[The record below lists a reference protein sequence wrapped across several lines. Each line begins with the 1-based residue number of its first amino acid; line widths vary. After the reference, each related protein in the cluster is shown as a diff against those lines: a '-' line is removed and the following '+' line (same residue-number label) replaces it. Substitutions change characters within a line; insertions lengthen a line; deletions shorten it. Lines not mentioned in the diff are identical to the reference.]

1 MQEKTLMHVFR
12 TRICT
17 KHYQAL
23 LSDMEQI
30 CDTKSLFHSTKEH
43 QRCSAGYLFNNTS
56 FTLRCES
63 QGKYITHDFA
73 GQQRTKHTIWS
84 TKSSLGYT
92 ARTKHSW
99 IKQPSPEKDTN
110 TICAWALIS
119 ASSGTGPQA
128 QIEIRLHKAAGSTL
142 ACESWKLHLSAN
154 SNCMNHILLK
164 RVILLF
170 LIFALI
176 SAHSSLTLSWREI
189 RYHSHCSVISSW
201 QKRFNA
207 SYYTHIHN

>member
-84 TKSSLGYT
+84 TKSSLGCT
-92 ARTKHSW
+92 ARTNT
-99 IKQPSPEKDTN
+99 PELNNLHLRRTQTQSVPGLWFLPLLEQGHRLKLRLDSTRQ
-110 TICAWALIS
+110 
-119 ASSGTGPQA
+119 QA
-128 QIEIRLHKAAGSTL
+128 QHWHVKA
-142 ACESWKLHLSAN
+142 ES
-154 SNCMNHILLK
+154 
-164 RVILLF
+164 F
-170 LIFALI
+170 T
-176 SAHSSLTLSWREI
+176 SLPTAIAWITSYLRE
-189 RYHSHCSVISSW
+189 
-201 QKRFNA
+201 
-207 SYYTHIHN
+207 